1 VKALYSV
8 NKYFIKYK
16 YHFVSG
22 LFFVI
27 ISNLFAI
34 IPAQLVRHSINYV
47 TEAFPLF
54 STFEG
59 AKSQEIFYAYAA
71 QIALLFGLFMVVMA
85 LLRGF
90 FLFLMRQ
97 TIIVMSRH
105 IEYDQKNEI
114 YQHYQSLPL
123 SFYRKNNTGDLMA
136 RISEDVS
143 RVRMYTGP
151 AIMYGIN
158 LVILSVLVIGY
169 MISVNPKLT
178 FLSLLPLP
186 ILSVSIYYVN
196 NIINKRSEQIQRSL
210 SRLSTFTQEAF
221 SGIRVIKAF
230 AREADSTTQFTK
242 ESNEYREK
250 SLKLSFVNA
259 LFFPLM
265 TGLIGIS
272 TILTIYFGGLEVGA
286 GTVTTGNIAE
296 FVIYINMLTWPVTSL
311 GWVTSITQRSAAS
324 QQRINEFLEQKTD
337 IISTENR
344 VTPVIGHIQ
353 FKNVNFTYTDGTQ
366 PALQDITFEVK
377 PGESLAIM
385 GSTGSGKTTIANLV
399 ARMYDANSGEILVDG
414 HDIKSYE
421 IAYYRK
427 QMATVPQD
435 VFLFSDTIRN
445 NIAFGFQSGTTDEQA
460 VLQAVEDAGLAEN
473 LSYFPEGLDTKI
485 GERGIT
491 LSGGQKQRVSIARA
505 LVLNPKILLLDD
517 SLSAVDTKTENS
529 ILQSLK
535 RVMDSKT
542 TIIIS
547 HRVSSAKLADKIIV
561 LEHGRIIETGTHEEL
576 IAANGAYKELYEKQ
590 LAAEVSDSEQ
600 FA

>member
-1 VKALYSV
+1 MKALKSI
-8 NKYFIKYK
+8 NKYFWKYK

-27 ISNLFAI
+27 ISNFFAI
-34 IPAQLVRHSINYV
+34 IPAQLVRYSINYV

-54 STFEG
+54 LTLEG
-59 AKSQEIFYAYAA
+59 VKAQEIFYDFAA
-71 QIALLFGLFMVVMA
+71 QIALLFGLFMVLMA

-114 YQHYQSLPL
+114 YKHYQTLPL

-158 LVILSVLVIGY
+158 LIVLFILVIGY
-169 MISVNPKLT
+169 MISVNPMLT
-178 FLSLLPLP
+178 FFSLLPLP
-186 ILSVSIYYVN
+186 VLSISIYYVN
-196 NIINKRSEQIQRSL
+196 NIINKRSEEIQRSL

-230 AREADSTTQFTK
+230 AREADSTAHFNA
-242 ESNEYREK
+242 ESNEYRSK

-265 TGLIGIS
+265 IGLVGVS
-272 TILTIYFGGLEVGA
+272 TILTIYFGGLAVAQGS
-286 GTVTTGNIAE
+286 VTTGNIAE

-311 GWVTSITQRSAAS
+311 GWVTSITQRSEAS
-324 QQRINEFLEQKTD
+324 QKRINEFLEQQTN
-337 IISTENR
+337 ILSSENR
-344 VTPVIGHIQ
+344 VTPIAGHIQ
-353 FKNVNFTYTDGTQ
+353 FKNVNFSYQTAKGK
-366 PALQDITFEVK
+366 ALDNISFEVL
-377 PGESLAIM
+377 PGESIAIM
-385 GSTGSGKTTIANLV
+385 GSTGSGKTTIANLI
-399 ARMYDANSGEILVDG
+399 ARMYDADSGSILVDG

-421 IAYYRK
+421 IAYFRK

-445 NIAFGFQSGTTDEQA
+445 NIAFGFPTGATNEEA
-460 VLQAVEDAGLAEN
+460 IIKAVEEASLTEN

-517 SLSAVDTKTENS
+517 SLSAVDTKTENT
-529 ILQSLK
+529 ILESLK
-535 RVMDSKT
+535 RVMANKT

-547 HRVSSAKLADKIIV
+547 HRVSSAKLADKILVLDEGKIV
-561 LEHGRIIETGTHEEL
+561 ETGSHETL
-576 IAANGAYKELYEKQ
+576 LALNGTYKELYEKQ
-590 LAAEVSDSEQ
+590 LAAENMDTEQ
-600 FA
+600 FV